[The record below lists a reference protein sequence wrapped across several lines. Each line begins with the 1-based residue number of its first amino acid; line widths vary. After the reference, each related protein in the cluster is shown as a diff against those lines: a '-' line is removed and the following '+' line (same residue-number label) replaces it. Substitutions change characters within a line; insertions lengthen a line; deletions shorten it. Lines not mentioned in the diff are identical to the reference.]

1 MTPVIL
7 ISCAES
13 RDSITTTAVEPLTET
28 VIEMRSWLAT
38 PLIATAASVPL
49 PTKRNCTSPLGT
61 PSTAKPPRSSTT
73 DVSEVPVTWTDR
85 PDAWARM
92 SVPALMPITLP
103 VMDAPWPVD
112 GGGAGV
118 DGVVAVGAGAVAAL
132 GASGLPLPPPQA
144 TVKSAMPRTAVSDE
158 WRAGEAN
165 IGVPL

>member
-103 VMDAPWPVD
+103 VMDARPGRSMAVVRASTAWWRWVQGPSRRS
-112 GGGAGV
+112 GPAGC
-118 DGVVAVGAGAVAAL
+118 
-132 GASGLPLPPPQA
+132 PC
-144 TVKSAMPRTAVSDE
+144 R
-158 WRAGEAN
+158 RRRRR
-165 IGVPL
+165 